1 MSLRAEP
8 PHHRT
13 YLLTYWEERSED
25 TDVPG
30 TWRFRLE
37 DPHSGLQHGFTT
49 LGELVAY
56 LQREL
61 TDKQEYS
68 E

>member
-13 YLLTYWEERSED
+13 SED
-25 TDVPG
+25 TNVPG

-37 DPHSGLQHGFTT
+37 DPHTGLHHGFAT
-49 LGELVAY
+49 LGELVAH